1 MLGFTD
7 ISKRFDGGAE
17 VYAYNSRSKTNAAQ
31 ILATFKQLFI
41 MAMLAA
47 LLMSPTM
54 ARSQTMTFN
63 GLSPTS
69 GPEDGGTV
77 VTIYGT
83 GFTGVTG
90 VFFDGAPAQ
99 VTSVSDTEIT
109 VVSPRRQAYYYADI
123 YVENSLSGGDYANG
137 QFSYD
142 MPGPGQ
148 LSPDSGTVDTP
159 YSASTQAPTRGS
171 EPFTYGLTLGS
182 LPAGLTLNPNTG
194 VISGTP
200 TAQGGSPFTVTIYNG
215 NSAIQA
221 FNYYLE
227 IGDAPPA
234 PLTLSPGSGPLDP
247 GVVGTYYQV
256 VPFVTGGDQNQSFT
270 FQVFGYLPLG
280 LNYDPHTGVIAG
292 TPMESGD
299 FEFSLSV
306 SDGNATVFSDYTL
319 TIDPGVT
326 LTLTPP
332 AGALGPANVG
342 SPYSVT
348 FTTSGGT
355 GGYNYSATGLPNE
368 FTMASNGTV
377 SGIPATSGSISFTVS
392 VSDSSNPPVT
402 TSGLY
407 TISVSAV
414 QSTPATELSAESE
427 VINQIITADAS
438 RSMTSVIFS
447 NLRMT
452 REARYRLVENLG
464 CAANASVS
472 DVPVQVDGAF
482 DATTTTLS
490 SKGTFFG
497 QSGLSGGTCRLVFGD
512 FDIQHDSET
521 GSSTATLNGKVAW
534 EQTVSDK
541 TLLGYFI
548 GGELARSNI
557 AGSFDGDQNRI
568 GVSAGGYGVHEIA
581 QQVYVEGFFSLGAG
595 RNNLTMSNG
604 VLDLDSDYT
613 TRSATMGATLS
624 GVIEQQGFEIW
635 PELSLS
641 YGRTWIGEIG
651 VTGAAHTLVD
661 NTLSL
666 DAGTVTLANILFRPE
681 FRVPMDGLSGAQSL
695 QVFTFAPRLS
705 CEQVKTNVTEEN
717 CGAGAEL
724 GFSGSSVD
732 GLSSVSA
739 KIMADRLGDRTT
751 SSVQLNLQHRF

>member
-7 ISKRFDGGAE
+7 TSKSLDGGAE

-47 LLMSPTM
+47 LLISPSM
-54 ARSQTMTFN
+54 ARSQDIAFFD
-63 GLSPTS
+63 PTS
-69 GPEDGGTV
+69 GPEAGGTV
-77 VTIYGT
+77 VTIYGI
-83 GFTGVTG
+83 GFTGVTD
-90 VFFDGAPAQ
+90 VFFGDAPAQ
-99 VTSVSDTEIT
+99 VTSVSETEIT
-109 VVSPRRQAYYYADI
+109 VVSPRRQGDYTVYIEVRNGASVDSA
-123 YVENSLSGGDYANG
+123 NSL
-137 QFSYD
+137 
-142 MPGPGQ
+142 
-148 LSPDSGTVDTP
+148 
-159 YSASTQAPTRGS
+159 
-171 EPFTYGLTLGS
+171 
-182 LPAGLTLNPNTG
+182 
-194 VISGTP
+194 
-200 TAQGGSPFTVTIYNG
+200 
-215 NSAIQA
+215 
-221 FNYYLE
+221 FNY
-227 IGDAPPA
+227 DAA
-234 PLTLSPGSGPLDP
+234 PLALSPGNGPLDP
-247 GVVGTYYQV
+247 GIVGTHYRFE
-256 VPFVTGGDQNQSFT
+256 PEVTGGDQQNYT
-270 FQVFGYLPLG
+270 FAVIGDLPAG
-280 LNYDPHTGVIAG
+280 LNLDEGTGVIAG
-292 TPMESGD
+292 NLSQSGY

-306 SDGNATVFSDYTL
+306 FDGNATVVVDYTL

-332 AGALGPANVG
+332 AGALTTPAVVG
-342 SPYSVT
+342 RPYSVN
-348 FTTSGGT
+348 FTTTGGT
-355 GGYNYSATGLPNE
+355 GDYNYSATDLPTG
-368 FTMASNGTV
+368 FTMASNGTL
-377 SGIPATSGSISFTVS
+377 SGTPATSGDIRFTVY

-402 TSGLY
+402 TSGSY

-438 RSMTSVIFS
+438 RSLTSVIFT

-452 REARYRLVENLG
+452 REARYRLVEDQAEDRMG
-464 CAANASVS
+464 SAANASFR
-472 DVPVQVDGAF
+472 DVPVQIDGAF

-497 QSGLSGGTCRLVFGD
+497 QSGLSDGTRRLVFGD

-568 GVSAGGYGVHEIA
+568 GISAGGYGVHEIA

-613 TRSATMGATLS
+613 TRSATMGAALS
-624 GVIEQQGFEIW
+624 GVIEQQGFDIW

-641 YGRTWIGEIG
+641 YGRTWIGDVG

-705 CEQVKTNVTEEN
+705 CEQVKTTVTEEN
-717 CGAGAEL
+717 CGAGAEF

-739 KIMADRLGDRTT
+739 KVMADRIGGSTK
-751 SSVQLNLQHRF
+751 SSLQLNLEHRF